1 MHRRYEVM
9 NKALLR
15 VFLIAF
21 VVGTLMLAACA
32 TTGGTKPDLTE
43 AQKLGNRFT
52 EAMSHKDLDGAMS
65 CFWNNPDLIVVLFGN
80 VQRGYD
86 TVRAGIAQ
94 MFAQNESVKLVVNE
108 ISYVPIG
115 DMIMAVGTAT
125 YDLKPIGGGPSQ
137 QIVERWTDLEKKI
150 DGRLVYVLDHATMV
164 PK

>member
-9 NKALLR
+9 NRALLR
-15 VFLIAF
+15 VFVVAF
-21 VVGTLMLAACA
+21 VVGFLMLAACA
-32 TTGGTKPDLTE
+32 TTGGTKPDLTD

-65 CFWNNPDLIVVLFGN
+65 CFWNSPDLIVVLFGN

-125 YDLKPIGGGPSQ
+125 YDLKPLAGGPNQ

>member
-1 MHRRYEVM
+1 M
-9 NKALLR
+9 NRALLR
-15 VFLIAF
+15 VFVVAF
-21 VVGTLMLAACA
+21 VVGFLMLAACA
-32 TTGGTKPDLTE
+32 TTSGTKPDLTE
-43 AQKLGNRFT
+43 AQKLVNRFT
-52 EAMSHKDLDGAMS
+52 EAMSHKDLDGAMA
-65 CFWNNPDLIVVLFGN
+65 CFWNSPDLIVVLFGN

-86 TVRAGIAQ
+86 SVRAGIAQ

-108 ISYVPIG
+108 ISYVPIS

>member
-1 MHRRYEVM
+1 M
-9 NKALLR
+9 NKAWLR
-15 VFLIAF
+15 VFVVAF

-43 AQKLGNRFT
+43 AQKLVNRFT
-52 EAMSHKDLDGAMS
+52 EAMSHKDLDGAMA
-65 CFWNNPDLIVVLFGN
+65 CFWNSPDLIVVLFGN

-94 MFAQNESVKLVVNE
+94 MFAQNETVKLVVNE

-125 YDLKPIGGGPSQ
+125 YDLKPIGGGPNQ